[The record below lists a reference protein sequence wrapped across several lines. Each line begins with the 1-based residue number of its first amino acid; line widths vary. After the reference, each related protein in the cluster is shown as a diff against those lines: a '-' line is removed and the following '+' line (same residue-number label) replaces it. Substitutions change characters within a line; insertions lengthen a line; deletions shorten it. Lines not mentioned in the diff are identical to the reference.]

1 MFKSVNYGIK
11 RLPFV
16 FLLLAALLSVPV
28 LLVPSSSEVQAGSKA
43 INWHD
48 VIAKTSDKG
57 DVESRL
63 LRGIAYANLGR
74 LPESFKEFEI
84 AGQEAYTDEI
94 ASFVLGK
101 VGDLRRAPEDLLLL
115 NCVAFGSYA
124 FGDFAAST
132 DNFEHI
138 IRLDP
143 KNVWARNFAAI
154 AYGQVGE
161 FDKALHHL
169 QGALAIDTKNQYTHL
184 LLSAVYKEKNQ
195 YLMAA
200 YHYLQAPDA
209 VKELHSYGIL

>member
-1 MFKSVNYGIK
+1 MNRGIK
-11 RLPFV
+11 RLPWGLWLLT
-16 FLLLAALLSVPV
+16 LLLSALCLGV
-28 LLVPSSSEVQAGSKA
+28 LFSSDAVAEPKA
-43 INWHD
+43 IDWHD
-48 VIAKTSDKG
+48 VIAEASSKT

-74 LPESFKEFEI
+74 LPEAFKEFEI

-94 ASFVLGK
+94 TSFVLGK
-101 VGDLRRAPEDLLLL
+101 VRELMRAPEDLLLR

-132 DNFEHI
+132 DSFEHI

-143 KNVWARNFAAI
+143 KNIWARNFAAI
-154 AYGQVGE
+154 AYGQAGE
-161 FDKALHHL
+161 FDKALSHL
-169 QGALAIDTKNQYTHL
+169 QEALAMDEKNQYTHL

-209 VKELHSYGIL
+209 IKELHRYGIL